1 MSDSESRRSVTLLD
15 DDFGWVVFEDGD
27 LLDEFVDAGERRLW

>member
-1 MSDSESRRSVTLLD
+1 MSDSEECRLVTLLD
-15 DDFGWVVFEDGD
+15 DDLGWDAFEDGD